1 MLILFRDNHCPREH
15 VLYPPREHV
24 LYPPDITIIFSSGK
38 ALLRHMEIDEV
49 LKDPATEEEIP
60 KSTFI
65 VYFQGEQL
73 KMRVKKIC
81 EG

>member
-1 MLILFRDNHCPREH
+1 
-15 VLYPPREHV
+15 
-24 LYPPDITIIFSSGK
+24 
-38 ALLRHMEIDEV
+38 MEIEEP
-49 LKDPATEEEIP
+49 LKDPATEEEIS

>member
-1 MLILFRDNHCPREH
+1 MYSSKNKPSFISISLFSLP
-15 VLYPPREHV
+15 
-24 LYPPDITIIFSSGK
+24 GK
-38 ALLRHMEIDEV
+38 ALLRHMEIEEA

-81 EG
+81 EGLVLSRSILYYFL

>member
-1 MLILFRDNHCPREH
+1 
-15 VLYPPREHV
+15 
-24 LYPPDITIIFSSGK
+24 
-38 ALLRHMEIDEV
+38 MEITET

-73 KMRVKKIC
+73 KIRVKKIC
-81 EG
+81 EGFVISLFHPEMIVHRIQMIWIRRLDNLI

>member
-1 MLILFRDNHCPREH
+1 
-15 VLYPPREHV
+15 
-24 LYPPDITIIFSSGK
+24 
-38 ALLRHMEIDEV
+38 MEIEEA

-81 EG
+81 EGSVLVYSLHCFVDYLISQALNIYMQMIFVYSNS